1 MSRFLSP
8 YRQQRLFLILF
19 FVCFG
24 MTVEIF
30 FTAFSALLSGES
42 VQGKPPLALAGYT
55 YVWMAFIYGLIP
67 VLAPPFHVLSRRWP
81 AALRLGAI
89 VLFIYLIEFSAGYL
103 LRITTGSCPWEYQ
116 QGWHIAGLIR
126 VDYLPAW
133 TIFAWGVEKVYG
145 FANQLTGSPSAT
157 TD

>member
-1 MSRFLSP
+1 MIRFLSP
-8 YRQQRLFLILF
+8 YRKQRLFLMLF

-30 FTAFSALLSGES
+30 FTAFTALFSGEL
-42 VQGKPPLALAGYT
+42 VQNKPPLALAGYT
-55 YVWMAFIYGLIP
+55 YVWMAFVYALIP
-67 VLAPPFHVLSRRWP
+67 VLAPPFYARSRHWP
-81 AALRLGAI
+81 AAIRLGAM

-116 QGWHIAGLIR
+116 QGWHIAGLVR
-126 VDYLPAW
+126 LDYLPAW
-133 TIFAWGVEKVYG
+133 TIFAWGVEKLYL
-145 FANQLTGSPSAT
+145 FADQLTGSQSLT